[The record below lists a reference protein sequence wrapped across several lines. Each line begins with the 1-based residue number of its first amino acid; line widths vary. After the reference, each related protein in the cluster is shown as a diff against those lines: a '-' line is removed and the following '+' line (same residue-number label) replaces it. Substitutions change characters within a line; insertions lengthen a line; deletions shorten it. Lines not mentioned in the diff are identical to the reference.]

1 MLDENRAD
9 TKPTEEFAP
18 DRSILDAGQ
27 KNPDRQMRE
36 AEREREIRLRTQN
49 EVLVK
54 LTRQCSLDSGDLQTG
69 LRKITEAAAQT
80 LNIERVGVWLYN
92 DDHSRIY
99 SIDLYERSLD
109 RHSEGVELSAASCPS
124 YFKALEDERTIAAHD
139 ARNDPRT
146 REFLVSYLS
155 PLGISS
161 MLDSP
166 IWLGGEVVGVIC
178 HEQVGPARQ
187 WTLDEQNFAGSMAD
201 IVSLVMEVSKRK
213 RAEEELERS
222 ISLLRATLES
232 TADSILVVD
241 REGKIVSF
249 NQKFV
254 EMWRMPQA
262 ILASRDASQAR
273 AYAMHQLKDPEG
285 FIKRV
290 MELYNQPDVGTYDV
304 LEFKD
309 GRVFERYS
317 QPQRIGG
324 KIVGRVWSFRD
335 ITERRRTEEALRKS
349 EALLQEAV
357 RASRTG
363 VFEHDHLLE
372 AHYWSPEQRD
382 IHGWGPEE
390 PVSLSRF
397 LDCIHPEDRERIA
410 AVARHAHDPSG
421 DGRFD
426 VEFRIIRRNGEVR
439 WLTTRS
445 QTVFAEVDGKRRP
458 VRTIGASIDVTDHK
472 RVEEALRES
481 SQFNQQVIA
490 NAREGIIVYD
500 RDLRYLV
507 WNPFMEE
514 LSGLPA
520 EKILGKCPRD
530 LPSLLLEE
538 HGNHVINEKTVE
550 KMEAA
555 LRRAMTGETFLYLDV
570 PFVIKQT
577 GMTGW
582 SSVRY
587 GPFRNAEGEIVGAI
601 ATIRDVTEQKRAEEE
616 VRRSE
621 RKYRTLVE
629 NSPDVIMNI
638 DREGTIL
645 FINHTLP
652 QFTVEGVIGT
662 HVTDYISADQAVI
675 YRKKIEKLFDTGE
688 PQSIVLDSV
697 GQTRWQSQ
705 LIPIM
710 QEGKIESA
718 LVIASD
724 ITERD
729 RAATELENSVSL
741 LRATLESTADGILVV
756 DRIGKIVSFN
766 QKFVEI
772 WNMPDSII
780 ASRDAK
786 QARTFAM
793 NQLKDPEGFIK
804 KIEELYSQPEATSYD
819 MLEFK
824 DGRVFE
830 RFSQPQRIGGKS
842 AGRVW
847 SLRDI
852 TERKRSEEAL
862 QRTHNELENRVKKR
876 TEELSKANA
885 VLQEQIAE
893 RKRAEAALQ
902 DALKR
907 LQQLSHHIL
916 QIQENEYQFISRE
929 LHDNIAQSI
938 NAVKMGLERLD
949 RDAAP
954 GIPELRQEIRRAVT
968 QLKKISQEVRNLSK
982 QKRPEILDELGLI
995 ATLESYIKDFQ
1006 KLTGIRMKFVNKS
1019 TDELLPSNVATHL
1032 YRIVQETLN
1041 NIAQHA
1047 RATHA
1052 VIRLEE
1058 VGNEL
1063 HLSIKD
1069 NGIGFSSDPSVKG
1082 EKGLH
1087 GIGLISI
1094 QERANLL
1101 KGTLEIMS
1109 SSGKGTKI
1117 AVKVPR
1123 AE

>member
-1 MLDENRAD
+1 MLDKNEATASSIDEAGTRELTPLKQQD
-9 TKPTEEFAP
+9 TQ
-18 DRSILDAGQ
+18 S
-27 KNPDRQMRE
+27 RQGE
-36 AEREREIRLRTQN
+36 ANQGEDEKRLRKQN

-54 LTRQCSLDSGDLQTG
+54 LARECSLSCVDLGSG

-80 LNIERVGVWLYN
+80 LNIERAGVWLYN

-99 SIDLYERSLD
+99 CVDLYERSLD
-109 RHSEGVELSAASCPS
+109 RHSEGAELTAASYPS
-124 YFKALEDERTIAAHD
+124 YFMALEDERTIAAHD

-146 REFLVSYLS
+146 REFLASYLS
-155 PLGISS
+155 PLGITS
-161 MLDSP
+161 MLDAP
-166 IWLGGEVVGVIC
+166 IRLDGQIVGVIC
-178 HEQVGPARQ
+178 HEHVGSARQ
-187 WTLDEQNFAGSMAD
+187 WALDEQNFAGSMAD
-201 IVSLVMEVSKRK
+201 LVSLVMEVCKRK
-213 RAEEELERS
+213 RAEEELEKS
-222 ISLLRATLES
+222 VSLLRATLES

-254 EMWRMPQA
+254 EMWRIPQA
-262 ILASRDASQAR
+262 IIESRDANQAR
-273 AYAMHQLKDPEG
+273 AFAKDQLKDPEG

-309 GRVFERYS
+309 ERVFERYS

-335 ITERRRTEEALRKS
+335 ITERRRAEEALRKN

-363 VFEHDHLLE
+363 IFDHDHLLE
-372 AHYWSPEQRD
+372 SHYWSPEQRE
-382 IHGWGPEE
+382 IHGWRPEE

-397 LDCIHPEDRERIA
+397 LDCVHPEDRERIA
-410 AVARHAHDPSG
+410 ATARRAHDPSG

-426 VEFRIIRRNGEVR
+426 VEFRIIRRDGAIR

-445 QTVFAEVDGKRRP
+445 QTFFSDVGGMRRP

-472 RVEEALRES
+472 RAEEALRES

-514 LSGLPA
+514 LSGLRA
-520 EKILGKCPRD
+520 EKILGKHPRD

-538 HGNHVINEKTVE
+538 HGKHVINEKTVE
-550 KMEAA
+550 KMEAG
-555 LRRAMTGETFLYLDV
+555 LRRAMSGETFLYLDV
-570 PFVIKQT
+570 PFVIKQS

-587 GPFRNAEGEIVGAI
+587 GPFRNAKGEIVGAI

-629 NSPDVIMNI
+629 NSPNVIMNI

-662 HVTDYISADQAVI
+662 NVTDYIPADQAVI
-675 YRKKIEKLFDTGE
+675 YRKKIETLFNTGE
-688 PQSIVLDSV
+688 PQSIMLDSV

-729 RAATELENSVSL
+729 RAAIELEKSVSL
-741 LRATLESTADGILVV
+741 LSATLESTADGLFVV
-756 DRIGKIVSFN
+756 DRDGKIVSFN

-772 WNMPDSII
+772 WSMPDSII

-793 NQLKDPEGFIK
+793 DQLKDPEGFIK

-819 MLEFK
+819 ILEFK

-842 AGRVW
+842 VGRVW

-852 TERKRSEEAL
+852 TERKRTEEAL
-862 QRTHNELENRVKKR
+862 KRNHVELEKRVEKR
-876 TEELSKANA
+876 TGQLSKANA
-885 VLQEQIAE
+885 ILQEQIAE

-949 RDAAP
+949 RDATP
-954 GIPELRQEIRRAVT
+954 GISELRLEIRAAVT
-968 QLKKISQEVRNLSK
+968 QLKNISQEVRKLSK
-982 QKRPEILDELGLI
+982 QKRPEILDELGLT

-1006 KLTGIRMKFVNKS
+1006 KLTGIRMKFINKTS
-1019 TDELLPSNVATHL
+1019 DKLIPANLAVHL
-1032 YRIVQETLN
+1032 YRIVQESLN

-1047 RATHA
+1047 RATLA
-1052 VIRLEE
+1052 VVRLEE
-1058 VGNEL
+1058 IGNEL
-1063 HLSIKD
+1063 FLSIKD
-1069 NGIGFSSDPSVKG
+1069 NGMGFSSDPSVKG
-1082 EKGLH
+1082 GKGIQ

-1101 KGTLEIMS
+1101 NGTIEIIS
-1109 SSGKGTKI
+1109 SPGNGTQI
-1117 AVKVPR
+1117 AVRVPR